1 MIDRS
6 EQEKAEAVLRESQAQ
21 LTGTIRSA
29 TDAIITVDSE
39 QRIVLFNT
47 TAEKMFGCPAKDALG
62 QPIERFVP
70 QRFRAQHSAH
80 IRRFGETGVTNRAM
94 GALGALWGL
103 RANGEEFPIE
113 ASISQI
119 ESGGKRL
126 FTVII
131 RDITDRKRTE
141 EALRES
147 QDRMT
152 GIIASATD
160 SIITVDSQQRIVLFN
175 AAAEKMFRCAAAEA
189 VGRSIDRFIP
199 ERFRSAHAAHIRQF
213 GETGVTNRAMG
224 ALGALWAVRADG
236 EEFQIEASI
245 SQVESGGKKLFTVI
259 LRDVTE
265 RKQAEAALRESQD
278 RLTGILGSAMDAI
291 ITVDRQQCIV
301 LFNAAAEQMFRC
313 PAAEA
318 LGQSIERFIPQR
330 FRAEHAKHIQ
340 RFGKTGVTNRAMGTL
355 GALWGVR
362 ADGEEF
368 QIEASISQVESGGK
382 KLFTV
387 ILRDVTERKQAEEK
401 LTAQAAELARSEQAL
416 RAQTRMFQ
424 SVLDSMDEGL
434 VTADEHGKFL
444 LWNPTAEKI
453 LGMGAMNLPIE
464 EWAGHYGCYLPDGV
478 TPFATDQLPLVRAMR
493 GEAADVEMFVRNPK
507 LREGVWIEAT
517 GRPLKD
523 DNGVLRGGVVAFRD
537 VTRTKAAER
546 EIRKL
551 NAELEQRVL
560 QRTAQ
565 LETANKELEAF
576 TYSVSH
582 DLRAPLRHI
591 AGFSG
596 ILLEEFGPTLDPNA
610 QHYLQR
616 IEDGAR
622 RMGLLVDELLNL
634 ARVGRHSLSL
644 QVAGLNSIVQEVV
657 SILKP
662 ESEGRQVKWNVADLP
677 FVECD
682 PVLIKQVLQNLMANA
697 LKFTRPRSRAVIEV
711 GQINENG
718 HPAIFVRDNGVG
730 FSMKYADK
738 LFGVFQ
744 RLHRAEDFEGT
755 GIGLATVQRIIQ
767 KHGGRV
773 WVEAELDRGATFYF
787 TLGVAEH
794 AEFKKEAAALGA

>member
-6 EQEKAEAVLRESQAQ
+6 EQGKAEAALRESQAQ
-21 LTGTIRSA
+21 LTGIIRSA

-47 TAEKMFGCPAKDALG
+47 TAEKMFGWPAKDALG
-62 QPIERFVP
+62 QPIECFVP

-147 QDRMT
+147 QDRLT
-152 GIIASATD
+152 GIIGSAMD
-160 SIITVDSQQRIVLFN
+160 AIITVDYRQRIVLFN
-175 AAAEKMFRCAAAEA
+175 AAAERMFRCAAAEA
-189 VGRSIDRFIP
+189 IGQSI
-199 ERFRSAHAAHIRQF
+199 ERFLPQRFRAAHAAHIRSF
-213 GETGVTNRAMG
+213 AETGVTNRAMG
-224 ALGALWAVRADG
+224 TLGALWAVRADG

-245 SQVESGGKKLFTVI
+245 SQVESGGKKLFT
-259 LRDVTE
+259 L
-265 RKQAEAALRESQD
+265 
-278 RLTGILGSAMDAI
+278 
-291 ITVDRQQCIV
+291 
-301 LFNAAAEQMFRC
+301 
-313 PAAEA
+313 
-318 LGQSIERFIPQR
+318 
-330 FRAEHAKHIQ
+330 
-340 RFGKTGVTNRAMGTL
+340 
-355 GALWGVR
+355 
-362 ADGEEF
+362 
-368 QIEASISQVESGGK
+368 
-382 KLFTV
+382 

-444 LWNPTAEKI
+444 LWNPAAEKI
-453 LGMGAMNLPIE
+453 VGMGAKNLPVK
-464 EWAGHYGCYLPDGV
+464 EWAGHYGCYLADGV
-478 TPFATDQLPLVRAMR
+478 TPFPTDQLPLVRAMR
-493 GEAADVEMFVRNPK
+493 GEAADCEMFLRNPK
-507 LREGVWIEAT
+507 LAEGVWIEAT

-523 DNGVLRGGVVAFRD
+523 ENGVLRGGVVAFRD

-565 LETANKELEAF
+565 LEAANKELEAF

-616 IEDGAR
+616 IEEGTR
-622 RMGLLVDELLNL
+622 KMGLLVDELLNL

-644 QVAGLNSIVQEVV
+644 QVTGLNSIVQEVV

-662 ESEGRQVKWNVADLP
+662 ESGGREVEWKIAELP
-677 FVECD
+677 FVDCD

-697 LKFTRPRSRAVIEV
+697 LKFTRPRSRTVIEV
-711 GQINENG
+711 GQIDENG
-718 HPAIFVRDNGVG
+718 HPAVFVRDNGVG

-787 TLGVAEH
+787 TIGAE
-794 AEFKKEAAALGA
+794 EQTQQKSNAAMVGA